1 MPSPLKASR
10 TYNPYLHS
18 ASCIAKKPIA
28 RYASI
33 SYAESVLTSILQQA
47 SLQNTLATNNRES
60 TSEYHYSRG
69 TEGEDSEDSTSLFG
83 PNYSEPSYSLNE
95 AEPSCSLDAGYDTYF

>member
-33 SYAESVLTSILQQA
+33 SYAESVLTAILQQA

-60 TSEYHYSRG
+60 TPECHDSRA
-69 TEGEDSEDSTSLFG
+69 TEWENSDGITLLFG
-83 PNYSEPSYSLNE
+83 SNDSEPSYSFNE